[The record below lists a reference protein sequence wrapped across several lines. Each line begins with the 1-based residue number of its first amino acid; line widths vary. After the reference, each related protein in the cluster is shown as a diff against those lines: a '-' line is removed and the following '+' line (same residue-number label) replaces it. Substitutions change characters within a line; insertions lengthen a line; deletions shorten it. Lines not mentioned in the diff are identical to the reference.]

1 MIDRADQI
9 PQARARARSAH
20 MTTGRP
26 GAAHI
31 GLPFDVQKDPVD
43 EADVWADPTLGA
55 YPARRAAPDP
65 AAIEAAA
72 EAILSARAP
81 ALHLRRRRR

>member
-9 PQARARARSAH
+9 PDAVRAAFRH

-43 EADVWADPTLGA
+43 EAAMHVDPSLGA
-55 YPARRAAPDP
+55 ILPGAR
-65 AAIEAAA
+65 A
-72 EAILSARAP
+72 EAGGDRSGG
-81 ALHLRRRRR
+81 